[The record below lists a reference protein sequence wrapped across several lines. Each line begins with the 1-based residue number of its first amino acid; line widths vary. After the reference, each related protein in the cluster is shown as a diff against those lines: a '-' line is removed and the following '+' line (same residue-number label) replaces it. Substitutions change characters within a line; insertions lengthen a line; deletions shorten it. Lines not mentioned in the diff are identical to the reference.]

1 MQEMT
6 LKQRVAMDDTTPDLA
21 PVDDDEDDDLL
32 STYDAARRT
41 ALARRRKWRYGCG
54 CALLTAVLLVAHAL
68 GRQYRSPSVLK
79 LATWNIAAINNNPF
93 EYWITHDDPK
103 YNALMKSVQEFIDS
117 PGERDVPVS
126 HVFTPARWEELKA
139 RMVGA
144 GWSGVDATEQFWTTD
159 YSSRKIVSGFLK
171 DAAIGEKRLA
181 SMPDRVTN
189 TINTASG
196 VPVYRPTVRSCRDL
210 AARDCR
216 ACSPRLPRAT
226 PSAARRRRAAAA
238 PPPPP
243 PPARDIALVGHV

>member
-1 MQEMT
+1 M
-6 LKQRVAMDDTTPDLA
+6 
-21 PVDDDEDDDLL
+21 
-32 STYDAARRT
+32 
-41 ALARRRKWRYGCG
+41 
-54 CALLTAVLLVAHAL
+54 
-68 GRQYRSPSVLK
+68 
-79 LATWNIAAINNNPF
+79 ATWNIAAINNNPF

-126 HVFTPARWEELKA
+126 KVFTPARWEELKTHMLA
-139 RMVGA
+139 A
-144 GWSGVDATEQFWTTD
+144 GWSGIEATEQLWTTD

-196 VPVYRPTVRSCRDL
+196 VPVYRPTVRRCRDL

-216 ACSPRLPRAT
+216 PRLMPAIAARHAIRR
-226 PSAARRRRAAAA
+226 AARRRR
-238 PPPPP
+238 
-243 PPARDIALVGHV
+243 RRRHVWYRSSAM